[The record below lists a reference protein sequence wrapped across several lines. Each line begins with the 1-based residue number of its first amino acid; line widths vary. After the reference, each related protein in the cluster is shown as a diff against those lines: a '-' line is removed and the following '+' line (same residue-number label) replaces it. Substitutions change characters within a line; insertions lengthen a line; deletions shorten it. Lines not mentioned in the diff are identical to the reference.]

1 VELVRTAALILGI
14 IGGVLGIIAGIAA
27 MMIGGIGV
35 AFEAE
40 DAGMIGG
47 LGFFAIV
54 FGVTG
59 IVGGALAN
67 RSPKL
72 AASLELAA
80 GVLGFI
86 AVSMFWIPAGLCLI
100 VGALLA
106 FLGRKQSSPEV
117 AAP

>member
-1 VELVRTAALILGI
+1 MRTAALILGI

-40 DAGMIGG
+40 GAGMIGG
-47 LGFFAIV
+47 LGFFAII
-54 FGVTG
+54 FGIVG

-72 AASLELAA
+72 SAILELAA
-80 GVLGFI
+80 GLLGFI
-86 AVSMFWIPAGLCLI
+86 AISMFWIPAGLCLI
-100 VGALLA
+100 AGALLA
-106 FLGRKQSSPEV
+106 FLGRKHQPPEV
-117 AAP
+117 AVP